1 MWPNLQFSADLV
13 TFIEEML
20 DGKLHFLCSAIAHPP
35 SPPILLKKKAILPP
49 HLPSPVI
56 LKEEL
61 TDLFWKLLGI
71 SYPYRQIASSYIT
84 KLC

>member
-1 MWPNLQFSADLV
+1 MDN
-13 TFIEEML
+13 FIFCAVQL
-20 DGKLHFLCSAIAHPP
+20 LTLLLPQS
-35 SPPILLKKKAILPP
+35 SLKKKAILPP